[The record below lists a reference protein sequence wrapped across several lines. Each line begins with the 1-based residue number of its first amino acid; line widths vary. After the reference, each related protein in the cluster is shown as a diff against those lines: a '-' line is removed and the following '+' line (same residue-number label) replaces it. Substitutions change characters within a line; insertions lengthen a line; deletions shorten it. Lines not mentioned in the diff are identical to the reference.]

1 MEWAGT
7 YIPDQF
13 TIRGREYGISRGLR
27 VERPE
32 NFGQIR
38 LIEFGFRE
46 KERFTYEYHWGSL
59 WVEAYLWRCEIRM
72 EREQPCCENGQK
84 NPRCLGGVGVAPP
97 EDCEGPRA
105 FAEFRDLF
113 SPDYFA
119 HRLEELSAA
128 GEMEQYEEEM
138 RDLAPWRRESF
149 DRRAVNLKLQQ
160 MMENQAAD
168 QGERR

>member
-1 MEWAGT
+1 
-7 YIPDQF
+7 
-13 TIRGREYGISRGLR
+13 
-27 VERPE
+27 
-32 NFGQIR
+32 
-38 LIEFGFRE
+38 
-46 KERFTYEYHWGSL
+46 
-59 WVEAYLWRCEIRM
+59 M

-84 NPRCLGGVGVAPP
+84 NPRCLRGVGVAPP

-160 MMENQAAD
+160 IMENQAAD